1 MEQPETTAKAYIT
14 DCFEKQGDFDI
25 LPREAFEAMLAKVM
39 TLDETFMKDT
49 GVLEGAVYDDD
60 AAYDYLVEEMGAAFP
75 QQKMYCMRF
84 VEDYMD
90 NQERYLDSI
99 GLLEWE

>member
-1 MEQPETTAKAYIT
+1 MEQPEMTAKDYIA
-14 DCFEKQGDFDI
+14 DCFAEQGDFEI
-25 LPREAFEAMLAKVM
+25 LPHEVFEAMLVRVIA
-39 TLDETFMKDT
+39 LDEAFMKDT
-49 GVLEGAVYDDD
+49 GVDDGAVYDDD

-90 NQERYLDSI
+90 YQERYLESV